1 MNQYFRPKKFELYK
15 NKTIYDLIGIRW
27 FKKYLITDGNLVR
40 QWRKVKSINSGK
52 NKFDE
57 FYKAEKETKKY
68 EIIHLTF
75 VLIFVLIVGLK
86 FKNITLLNWI
96 IILLINLYANI
107 YPIFL
112 QRYNRIR
119 IIKVITKN
127 GHKSPY
133 ELEI

>member
-1 MNQYFRPKKFELYK
+1 MKQYFRPKKFELYK
-15 NKTIYDLIGIRW
+15 DKTIYDLLGIKW
-27 FKKYLITDGNLVR
+27 FKKYLFTDGDLVR

-57 FYKAEKETKKY
+57 LYEAEKETKKY
-68 EIIHLTF
+68 EIIHLIF

-86 FKNITLLNWI
+86 FRNITPLNWI

-107 YPIFL
+107 YPICL

-119 IIKVITKN
+119 IIKVLTRN

-133 ELEI
+133 K